1 MMTDVPQADN
11 RRVLLYVGLGVI
23 VLAALFAF
31 VILPLLGGDEET
43 PDVNVDVG
51 VQSEP
56 VVEPTDDD
64 FELAEPGQSEGG
76 EPPAETFE
84 VFNARDPF
92 QQLVRQGEDGGS
104 NGGGPGPTTPTTPA
118 SPGTG
123 PFVTPSPSPG
133 PIISPSP
140 GPSGSPSPGPDSD
153 GDGIPDEDEDADTDG
168 DGDVDGDDGSAD
180 VGGTT
185 VTVVDVFT
193 DDDGERKASVTV
205 NGTGYT
211 VGEGDEFAGR
221 FRLLDITGRCATMLF
236 GDSRFTLCEGERI
249 RK

>member
-1 MMTDVPQADN
+1 MSEPTDAG
-11 RRVLLYVGLGVI
+11 RTRTLLFVGLGLA

-31 VILPLLGGDEET
+31 VILPLLNGGEEA
-43 PDVNVDVG
+43 PDVDVNVG
-51 VQSEP
+51 AGPEP
-56 VVEPTDDD
+56 TVEPTDDE
-64 FELAEPGQSEGG
+64 FELAEPGKGDG
-76 EPPAETFE
+76 DPPAETFE

-92 QQLVRQGEDGGS
+92 QQLVREPPPGGGNGGS
-104 NGGGPGPTTPTTPA
+104 GPGPTTPA

-123 PFVTPSPSPG
+123 PFDPSPSPS
-133 PIISPSP
+133 PVPTVTTSPSP
-140 GPSGSPSPGPDSD
+140 GTSPQPDSD
-153 GDGIPDEDEDADTDG
+153 GDGIPDADEDADVDG
-168 DGDVDGDDGSAD
+168 DGDVDEDDKSAD

-221 FRLLDITGRCATMLF
+221 FRLLDISGRCATMLF
-236 GDSRFTLCEGERI
+236 GDSRFTLCEGDRI

>member
-1 MMTDVPQADN
+1 MSEATDPG
-11 RRVLLYVGLGVI
+11 RTRTLLFVGLGVA
-23 VLAALFAF
+23 VLAALVAF
-31 VILPLLGGDEET
+31 VILPLLSNDEEP
-43 PDVNVDVG
+43 PDVNVG
-51 VQSEP
+51 VQPEP
-56 VVEPTDDD
+56 TVAPTDDE
-64 FELAEPGQSEGG
+64 FELAEPGKSDGD
-76 EPPAETFE
+76 PPAETFE

-92 QQLVRQGEDGGS
+92 QQLVREPLEGGG
-104 NGGGPGPTTPTTPA
+104 NGGNGPGPTTPA

-123 PFVTPSPSPG
+123 PFDPSPEPTITPSPDASV
-133 PIISPSP
+133 SPSP
-140 GPSGSPSPGPDSD
+140 QPDSD
-153 GDGIPDEDEDADTDG
+153 GDGVPDANEDDDIDG
-168 DGDVDGDDGSAD
+168 DGDVDEDDKSAD

-221 FRLLDITGRCATMLF
+221 FRLLDISGRCATMLF
-236 GDSRFTLCEGERI
+236 GDSRFTLCEGDRI